1 MHSTE
6 TTTDPAGQTP
16 LISNRFIAILTASV
30 LVLAALSVG
39 ISLFGHTFGERW
51 ALAGHSDSIEPV
63 EISIGLDHLRLS
75 ANTIRFEE
83 QRKGGPSERV
93 DLYLLWPEMAGYSL
107 DNRRRFDD
115 LARANSLI
123 FLQLSQSTMS
133 RDMSGR
139 VEPIYAHLFDGT
151 EQEGPFGLKLHHF
164 RTGTG
169 YDDEVLLTAA
179 RPGKPDYAVRCLL
192 PAPGAAPSGGDCQR
206 DIHVGRDLTVL
217 YRFSSELLSDWPQI
231 DSAIE
236 AYIRER
242 IITGPTPTKVQKRAN
257 PATNDSL

>member
-1 MHSTE
+1 MHGTE
-6 TTTDPAGQTP
+6 TNTDPAGHAP

-30 LVLAALSVG
+30 MVLAALSVG
-39 ISLFGHTFGERW
+39 ISLFGNTFGEQW
-51 ALAGHSDSIEPV
+51 ALAGHSDSLEAV
-63 EISIGLDHLRLS
+63 DISIGLDHLRLT

-93 DLYLLWPEMAGYSL
+93 DLYLLWPEMAGYSR

-139 VEPIYAHLFDGT
+139 VEPIYSHLFAGA
-151 EQEGPFGLKLHHF
+151 EQKGPFGLSLHRF
-164 RTGTG
+164 GAGTG
-169 YDDEVLLTAA
+169 YDDEVLLTAT

-192 PAPGAAPSGGDCQR
+192 PTAGAAPSSGDCQR

-217 YRFSSELLSDWPQI
+217 YRFSSELLSDWSQI
-231 DSAIE
+231 DGAIE
-236 AYIRER
+236 TYISDRL
-242 IITGPTPTKVQKRAN
+242 ITGPASAKAQKRAN
-257 PATNDSL
+257 PARNDSL